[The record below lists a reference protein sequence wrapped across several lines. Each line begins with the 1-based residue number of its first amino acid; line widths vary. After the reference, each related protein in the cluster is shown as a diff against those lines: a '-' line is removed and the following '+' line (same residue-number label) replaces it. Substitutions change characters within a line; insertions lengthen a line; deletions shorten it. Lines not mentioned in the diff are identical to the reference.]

1 MFAGKPVNDGRCI
14 PRPPRHTS
22 VSVLPR
28 RLPHTCSRNDYQE
41 SQAEQV
47 HDHQKAA
54 QEKRQMYQSSQRQES
69 FVRSC
74 ELIMRIILC
83 SKKSMQSASPST
95 PRFDG
100 IRLSPVPGLIQGRK
114 KYYNWRISRQI
125 VISATKYIKN
135 YFEKCAGQLID
146 RSALDTF
153 ALKLEISRHTHSYFS
168 SSFFLLNI

>member
-1 MFAGKPVNDGRCI
+1 
-14 PRPPRHTS
+14 
-22 VSVLPR
+22 
-28 RLPHTCSRNDYQE
+28 
-41 SQAEQV
+41 
-47 HDHQKAA
+47 
-54 QEKRQMYQSSQRQES
+54 
-69 FVRSC
+69 
-74 ELIMRIILC
+74 MRIILC

-153 ALKLEISRHTHSYFS
+153 ALKLEISRHAHSYFS
-168 SSFFLLNI
+168 SSFFLLNIRYNGSWSTDPPDSCGLVELLCSKRKKTSIAVTGFRVPGNVTEKFRIYKLSRKAFDWIVEGRNGDEN